1 MKGDFF
7 PLGTD
12 EFPEVNKRGFIVKRY
27 IHKFRREED
36 MKKKMIKPR
45 VSLAATFMLGW
56 FLFGGSGRV
65 SANET
70 RVNTYTISNQSNP
83 SVAMDADGDFVV
95 SWESYGQSGGAYAM
109 SDVYAQRF
117 NSNGS
122 PVGGEFAVFATS
134 WDQRNPA
141 TAMDSA
147 GNFTIV
153 YEHNQRI
160 STIDNFEIWG
170 KRYNTNGVFVDNL
183 LVNSDPGDQRFP
195 SIAMNSIGIFVVSWS
210 SNDGNENGIYARRYN
225 NAGTAQGD
233 AFLVNTSTDGEQTN
247 SSTAIDGGANF
258 VVVWEDRGGLD
269 GDGFGIFAQRYNG
282 SGTTVGNEF
291 SVNTS
296 TTGNQLNPSVAMSD
310 YGNFIVVWEDRGGND
325 GDGYGIFAQR
335 YNASGGAVG
344 DEFRVNTYTT
354 GNQSNPS
361 VAMDNVGNFVV
372 SWESF
377 GQDGS
382 LQGVYAQKYNIS
394 GAVLDTEFRVNVTS
408 TGSQRSSAVA
418 ADNSGRFVTAWQGP
432 DGNGDGVFISW
443 PIIVG
448 CTDLDGDGFG
458 VGDACLGADCDDSDG
473 GINPKAI
480 EVCDDGVDNNCNGLV
495 DIDDD
500 DCLYPPDIY
509 VDDDT
514 CPGAGAG
521 TYGNPYCSIQA
532 AITNSIS
539 GQVILVRD
547 GFYRE
552 NIDFLGKPIV
562 VRSQFG
568 PESTI
573 IDGDLNGDGFGTYE
587 TAVMFVNGES
597 SSTVLKGFTIQHGHG
612 WGYNGGGL
620 VQKDAGGI
628 KCYQSSPTISD
639 CIIKNNSVTGQIG
652 YSVRGGGIRCSSG
665 ASPTVTNCIITSNT
679 STGGGAG
686 ISAASSSSPVITDCR
701 ISSNENAGYYS
712 YGGAGMFLAGG
723 SPKVTGCTISN
734 NKTVTEGAGI
744 AIASSNVTVK
754 NCLIR
759 NNELSG
765 TDAIGAGI
773 FIEGV
778 STPTISNCSIIGN
791 KNTGYNG
798 GGIYL
803 AKYSDYDISP
813 LYVVNCTFAGNDAAD
828 GVSFYTEKT
837 WNYDTTISNSILWND
852 TAGNEINGHPIVSY
866 SDVRMY
872 SDPYQGVANIN
883 VDPLFA
889 DPANG
894 NYHLQIGSPCIDT
907 GTATGAP
914 ADDIDGDSR
923 PQQGK
928 MGFQSDDG
936 QEFDR
941 GSDEYV
947 WVGCISDADCE
958 DDNACTDDSCVAGD
972 CVNANNDNNQCSDG
986 NPCNEGDYCSA
997 GECISG
1003 TAMDCSSGERC
1014 IYNYEV
1020 CGDEVDN
1027 DCDGRIDGDDEY
1039 CGACFL
1045 DYYPTEQSFDHN
1057 GGADEFNI
1065 YIGETCYR
1073 DAITSIEDSNWIEIP
1088 EDNWGQG
1095 DTTIPYTVSANILYE
1110 SRTGN
1115 ITIRNHATQ
1124 ENKIFTITQ
1133 SGKPCDLTVPGDF
1146 GTIQEAID
1154 ASLAIGCT
1162 ITVGPGTYNENLKL
1176 YHKSI
1181 TIRSANGPSSTII
1194 DGDGT
1199 NAAVSIWY
1207 SDSSDSVLDGFTIRH
1222 GTQGLYF
1229 YQTTAQATNCIVTEN
1244 TATNGGA
1251 GIYCYTASPIISDTI
1266 ISSNINSGFLGGGG
1280 ILSRQNSSPT
1290 IKNCTIRNNEA
1301 TSSSSGGG
1309 VNCRDNSTL
1318 IISNSV
1324 ISGNSATQSGGG
1336 LNVYDAT
1343 SSLSLTN
1350 CVIAKNTSSSG
1361 GGLYCSG
1368 GSLEIVNS
1376 TITENLAT
1384 RGGGVYNN
1392 ASAKVTITNSILW
1405 GDTAEDPRFPPETNL
1420 GNEVYPI
1427 TYNPDAFNITYSDV
1441 DQEVSGQGSVYPGVG
1456 NIRSNP
1462 LFAGSANGD
1471 YHLTSTSP
1479 CLDSGT
1485 DDTETYPD
1493 LPTNDLD
1500 GNSRPWDGDK
1510 DGIAERD
1517 MGAYELLSETKPTTT
1532 GGETTFFIDGE
1543 VTITFDTITS
1553 AGETTVT
1560 VLPGDPASPPQGFQ
1574 VLGRYYDIS
1583 TTAIFTGMLE
1593 VCLHYDPA
1601 GLTEEQQLALQIL
1614 HYEEIDGED
1623 QWVDITSSRDI
1634 GEHKICGQT
1643 GNLSPFV
1650 LVTKNLDI
1658 NISLNSGWNLISLN
1672 VDPPNTAIG
1681 EVLGTASTSCN
1692 SVWGF
1697 NNGWKAF
1704 YPAFPGY
1711 SDLDNMEAGWG
1722 YWLNMSVAAPL
1733 TVSAPAS
1740 SDPISLVEGW
1750 NLVGYNSAISLPI
1763 AEAIGSID
1771 TYCESV
1777 WAYKDGVWKAYY
1789 PLYPQYSDLDVMAPH
1804 YGYWIKIN
1812 QACTWTL
1819 P

>member
-1 MKGDFF
+1 
-7 PLGTD
+7 
-12 EFPEVNKRGFIVKRY
+12 
-27 IHKFRREED
+27 
-36 MKKKMIKPR
+36 MKKNMIKPR
-45 VSLAATFMLGW
+45 MSLAAIFMFGW

-117 NSNGS
+117 NSSGA

-147 GNFTIV
+147 GNFAIV

-170 KRYNTNGVFVDNL
+170 KRYNSNGVFLGNL
-183 LVNSDPGDQRFP
+183 LVNSDPGHQRFP
-195 SIAMNSIGIFVVSWS
+195 SIAMNSIGTFVVSWS
-210 SNDGNENGIYARRYN
+210 SNDGNGNGIYVQRYDRFAN
-225 NAGTAQGD
+225 KQGG
-233 AFLVNTSTDGEQTN
+233 AFLVNTTIGGEQTN

-269 GDGFGIFAQRYNG
+269 GDGFGVFAQRYNG
-282 SGTTVGNEF
+282 SGTAVGNEF
-291 SVNTS
+291 SVNSS

-310 YGNFIVVWEDRGGND
+310 YGNFIVVWEDRGGQD

-372 SWESF
+372 SWESS

-394 GAVLDTEFRVNVTS
+394 GTALDTEFRVNVTT

-432 DGNGDGVFISW
+432 DGNGDGVFMSW

-448 CTDLDGDGFG
+448 CSDLDGDGFG
-458 VGDACLGADCDDSDG
+458 VGDACLGADCDDGDG
-473 GINPKAI
+473 GINPRAT
-480 EVCDDGVDNNCNGLV
+480 EVCDDGIENNFNGFVDT
-495 DIDDD
+495 DDD
-500 DCLYPPDIY
+500 DCLYPPGIY

-532 AITNSIS
+532 AITTAIS

-547 GFYRE
+547 GFYSE
-552 NIDFLGKPIV
+552 NIDFLGKSIV
-562 VRSQFG
+562 VRSQYG

-573 IDGDLNGDGFGTYE
+573 IDGDHDTV
-587 TAVMFVNGES
+587 VMFVNGENS
-597 SSTVLKGFTIQHGHG
+597 GTVLKGFTIQHGHG
-612 WGYNGGGL
+612 WGWTGGGL
-620 VQKDAGGI
+620 VQHDAGGI
-628 KCYQSSPTISD
+628 KCYQSSPTISN
-639 CIIKNNSVTGQIG
+639 CIIKNNDVTGQIG
-652 YSVRGGGIRCSSG
+652 YPVRGGGIKCTDSS
-665 ASPTVTNCIITSNT
+665 SPIITNCIIKSNT
-679 STGGGAG
+679 GIGGGAG
-686 ISAASSSSPVITDCR
+686 VFTHSSSPEFINCLIDNNINSGFT
-701 ISSNENAGYYS
+701 SNNAIV
-712 YGGAGMFLAGG
+712 GGGMYLVAG
-723 SPKVTGCTISN
+723 SPKITGCTISN
-734 NKTVTEGAGI
+734 NKTITEGAGI
-744 AIASSNVTVK
+744 ALYSCNAVVK
-754 NCLIR
+754 NSLISG
-759 NNELSG
+759 NELSG
-765 TDAIGAGI
+765 TDATGAGI
-773 FIEGV
+773 YTEGI
-778 STPTISNCSIIGN
+778 SSPTISNCSIIGN
-791 KNTGYNG
+791 KNSGYNG
-798 GGIYL
+798 GGIYA

-828 GVSFYTEKT
+828 GLSFYTEIS

-852 TAGNEINGHPIVSY
+852 AAGNEINGHPIVSY
-866 SDVRMY
+866 SDVRQV
-872 SDPYQGVANIN
+872 SDPFPGIANIN
-883 VDPLFA
+883 VDPMFA

-914 ADDIDGDSR
+914 VDDIDGDSR

-936 QEFDR
+936 LEFDR

-947 WVGCISDADCE
+947 WVGCTSAADCE

-1003 TAMDCSSGERC
+1003 TPMDCNSVERC
-1014 IYNYEV
+1014 IFNYEV
-1020 CGDEVDN
+1020 CDDGVDN
-1027 DCDGRIDGDDEY
+1027 DCDGRVDGDDEY
-1039 CGACFL
+1039 CGTCFL
-1045 DYYPTEQSFDHN
+1045 DYYPAEQSFDHN
-1057 GGADEFNI
+1057 GGTGEFNI

-1073 DAITSIEDSNWIEIP
+1073 DATTSIEDSSWIEIP

-1095 DTTIPYTVSANILYE
+1095 DTTIPYTVSANTLYE
-1110 SRTGN
+1110 SRTGS
-1115 ITIRNHATQ
+1115 ITVRNHATQ

-1133 SGKPCDLTVPGDF
+1133 SGKPCDITVPGDF
-1146 GTIQEAID
+1146 GTIQEAIN
-1154 ASLAIGCT
+1154 ASLASGCT

-1181 TIRSANGPSSTII
+1181 TIRSLNGPGPTII
-1194 DGDGT
+1194 DGGGT
-1199 NAAVSIWY
+1199 DIGVAFWY
-1207 SDSSDSVLDGFTIRH
+1207 TESSGSVLDGFTIRH
-1222 GTQGLYF
+1222 ATNGIYCYL
-1229 YQTTAQATNCIVTEN
+1229 TTPQITNCIVTEN
-1244 TATNGGA
+1244 AATNGGA
-1251 GIYCYTASPIISDTI
+1251 GIYCYTASPTVTDTI
-1266 ISSNINSGFLGGGG
+1266 ISSNSNSGFLGGGG

-1309 VNCRDNSTL
+1309 INCRDSSTL

-1324 ISGNSATQSGGG
+1324 ISGNSATQNGGG
-1336 LNVYDAT
+1336 LNVFDAT
-1343 SSLSLTN
+1343 SSSSLIN
-1350 CVIAKNTSSSG
+1350 CIITSNTASFG
-1361 GGLYCSG
+1361 GGGFFCKD
-1368 GSLEIVNS
+1368 GSLEIVHCTISENS
-1376 TITENLAT
+1376 ALY
-1384 RGGGVYNN
+1384 GGGIYK
-1392 ASAKVTITNSILW
+1392 STPAKVTITNSILW
-1405 GDTAEDPRFPPETNL
+1405 GDTASTSGAEI
-1420 GNEVYPI
+1420 YP
-1427 TYNPDAFNITYSDV
+1427 TGYMPDTINITYSDV

-1462 LFAGSANGD
+1462 LFAGSVNED
-1471 YHLTSTSP
+1471 YHLTSSSP

-1493 LPTNDLD
+1493 LPTEDLD

-1510 DGIAERD
+1510 DGVAERD
-1517 MGAYELLSETKPTTT
+1517 MGAYELVSETKLTTT
-1532 GGETTFFIDGE
+1532 DGETISFIDGE
-1543 VTITFDTITS
+1543 LSITFDTITS
-1553 AGETTVT
+1553 GGQTTVT

-1574 VLGRYYDIS
+1574 ILGRYYDIS

-1593 VCLHYDPA
+1593 VCLHYDPE

-1614 HYEEIDGED
+1614 HYEETDGED

-1672 VDPPNTAIG
+1672 VDPPNTVIG
-1681 EVLGTASTSCN
+1681 EVLGTVSTGCN

-1704 YPAFPGY
+1704 YPASPGY
-1711 SDLDNMEAGWG
+1711 SDLDSMEAGWG

-1733 TVSAPAS
+1733 TVSGPAS
-1740 SDPISLVEGW
+1740 SDPVFLVEGW

-1763 AEAIGSID
+1763 AEAIGSIA

-1804 YGYWIKIN
+1804 YGYWIKTN